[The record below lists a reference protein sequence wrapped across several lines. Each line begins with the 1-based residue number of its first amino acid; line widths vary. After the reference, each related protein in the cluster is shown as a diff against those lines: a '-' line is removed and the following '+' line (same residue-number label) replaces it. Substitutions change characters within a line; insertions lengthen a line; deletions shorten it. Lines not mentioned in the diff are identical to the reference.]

1 MSLRAVKTWINRG
14 CVSQQAEDAI
24 EVRNRRE
31 MAVFGEKHREH

>member
-1 MSLRAVKTWINRG
+1 MNRG
-14 CVSQQAEDAI
+14 YVSQQAEDAI